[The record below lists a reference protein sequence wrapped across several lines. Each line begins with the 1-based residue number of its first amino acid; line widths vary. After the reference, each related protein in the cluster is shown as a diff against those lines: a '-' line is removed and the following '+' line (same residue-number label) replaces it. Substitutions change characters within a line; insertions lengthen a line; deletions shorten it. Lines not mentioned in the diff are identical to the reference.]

1 MKLLIVKNKSSRKQ
15 SHPMQFIITAQPELS
30 ENHQQNPRS
39 HNFTFTQDSLSQ
51 IEPFVCIPESNIPV
65 SLESS
70 FLISTSERAALLEFD
85 ENCNDENI
93 EMVLFQEDQAN
104 ELDNLQDDPFDLDQ
118 QITENPEF
126 SDDDVEP
133 IVKRSKVGRKFGEI
147 LI

>member
-1 MKLLIVKNKSSRKQ
+1 
-15 SHPMQFIITAQPELS
+15 
-30 ENHQQNPRS
+30 
-39 HNFTFTQDSLSQ
+39 
-51 IEPFVCIPESNIPV
+51 
-65 SLESS
+65 
-70 FLISTSERAALLEFD
+70 
-85 ENCNDENI
+85 
-93 EMVLFQEDQAN
+93 MVLFQEDQAN